1 MTRNN
6 NKQNG
11 PPSPLSVEQVLR
23 RCDPGEL
30 GFETT
35 ADVEPLVG
43 LVGQSRA
50 LGALEFGA
58 RMEGDGFNIYALGT
72 PGSQRH
78 EVVSHFLQEESRQ
91 KPQPVD
97 WCYLNN
103 FADPQKPKG
112 VAMAAGQG
120 IQLKQDMDQ
129 LVEDLQASIPAAFE
143 SENYRNRRAEIEEEF
158 NEQNKQAQEAV
169 QAEAEKEGLGLLSTP
184 HGFAIAP
191 TREGRPL
198 AEEEF
203 LKLPAEQRELTQ
215 RAIERVSVK
224 LGKYFENLPTFHKE
238 RRRRVKEL
246 DNNVTMFAVGS
257 LIEDL
262 RGRYEDYPSV
272 IEYLNA
278 VQEDVINNAQDF
290 GAGES
295 QADLLPPGLRP
306 DPKQRFKRYDV
317 NVLVDNASTEG
328 APVTYESHPTYQ
340 NLVGR
345 VEHAS
350 QFGALVTDFT
360 MIRPGALHAANGG
373 YLIID
378 AEKVL
383 LQPYAWEGL
392 KRVIQ
397 TNEIRIESLGQMLSL
412 ISTQGLEPDAM
423 PLKVKIVL
431 IGNRFLY
438 YLLCQLDP
446 DFQQF
451 FKVAADFEDRIPRSP
466 ENLELY
472 GRMLASIVQ
481 NKSLRPFGATG
492 IARVIEESS
501 RWIGDTEKLSASM
514 RTVTDLMS
522 EADYCAGQR
531 SAPVVEMA
539 DVEKAI
545 EQRTFR
551 LDRIRSQLQEAIQRK
566 TIHISTDGEAVGQV
580 NGLSVLQL
588 GDFMFGQPSRITATA
603 RLGAGK
609 VVDIEREVELG
620 GAIHSKGVLIISSYL
635 GSRYTTDL
643 PLSLSASLV
652 FEQSY
657 GQIEGDSASVAELV
671 ALLSAIADV
680 PIRQS
685 LAITGSVDQ
694 KGVVQAIGGVNQ
706 KIEGFF
712 DTCKAR
718 DLSGEQGVLIPAD
731 NVQHLMLRRDVA
743 EAIAKKQFHIYP
755 LTHVD
760 EAIALLTGR
769 EAGERDTD
777 GAFPHASVNGL
788 VEQALRKLAG
798 LRQSFAS
805 GSEAGPTASDDGP

>member
-1 MTRNN
+1 MTSKK
-6 NKQNG
+6 NKPHG
-11 PPSPLSVEQVLR
+11 PPGPLHVEQVLR
-23 RCDPGEL
+23 RCDPADL
-30 GFETT
+30 GFATT

-43 LVGQSRA
+43 IVGQSRA

-58 RMEGDGFNIYALGT
+58 RMDGDGFNIYVLGT

-78 EVVSHFLQEESRQ
+78 EVVSHFLEQESRQ
-91 KPQPVD
+91 KPQPID
-97 WCYLNN
+97 WCYVNN
-103 FADPQKPKG
+103 FADSQKPKG
-112 VAMAAGQG
+112 FTLTAGQG
-120 IQLKQDMDQ
+120 LRLKQDMNQ

-158 NEQNKQAQEAV
+158 NEQNKRAQEEV

-203 LKLPAEQRELTQ
+203 MKLPEEERKRTQ
-215 RAIERVSVK
+215 QAIERVSEK
-224 LGKYFENLPTFHKE
+224 LGKYFENLPSFHKE
-238 RRRRVKEL
+238 RRQRIKEI
-246 DNNVTMFAVGS
+246 DKNVTMFAVGS

-262 RGRYEDYPSV
+262 RVLYEDYPSV
-272 IEYLNA
+272 IEYLDA
-278 VQEDVINNAQDF
+278 VQEDVVAHAQDF
-290 GAGES
+290 GVGET
-295 QADLLPPGLRP
+295 QADLLPPGMRP

-317 NVLVDNASTEG
+317 NVLVNNAATEG

-350 QFGALVTDFT
+350 QFGTLVTDFT
-360 MIRPGALHAANGG
+360 MIRSGALHTANGG
-373 YLIID
+373 YLILD
-378 AEKVL
+378 AEKILV
-383 LQPYAWEGL
+383 QPYAWEGL
-392 KRVIQ
+392 KRAIQ
-397 TNEIRIESLGQMLSL
+397 NREIRIESLGQMLSL
-412 ISTQGLEPDAM
+412 VSTQGLEPDAM

-446 DFQQF
+446 EFPQF
-451 FKVAADFEDRIPRSP
+451 FKVAADFEDRIPRSA

-481 NKSLRPFGATG
+481 KKSLRPFDAGSV
-492 IARVIEESS
+492 ARVIEESS
-501 RWIGDTEKLSASM
+501 RWVGDTEKLSASM

-531 SAPVVEMA
+531 DATLVERA

-551 LDRIRSQLQEAIQRK
+551 LDRIRSQLQESIQRK
-566 TIHISTDGEAVGQV
+566 TIHISTGGEAVGQV

-588 GDFMFGQPSRITATA
+588 GDFIFGQPSRITATA

-620 GAIHSKGVLIISSYL
+620 GAIHSKGVLILSSYL
-635 GSRYTTDL
+635 GSRYTTDV

-657 GQIEGDSASVAELV
+657 GQIEGDSASVAELI
-671 ALLSAIADV
+671 ALLSAITDV
-680 PIRQS
+680 PLRQS

-706 KIEGFF
+706 KVEGFF

-718 DLSGEQGVLIPAD
+718 GLSGEQGVLVPAD

-743 EAIAKKQFHIYP
+743 EAIAAKQFHVYP

-769 EAGERDTD
+769 EAGERDVD
-777 GAFPHASVNGL
+777 GRFPRDSVNGL
-788 VEQALRKLAG
+788 AEQALRNLASQ
-798 LRQSFAS
+798 RRSFAS
-805 GSEAGPTASDDGP
+805 GGEAGSADDERL

>member
-1 MTRNN
+1 MSSHSSASSASRVRSARWN
-6 NKQNG
+6 
-11 PPSPLSVEQVLR
+11 SARAWMVMAFLEQ
-23 RCDPGEL
+23 
-30 GFETT
+30 
-35 ADVEPLVG
+35 
-43 LVGQSRA
+43 
-50 LGALEFGA
+50 
-58 RMEGDGFNIYALGT
+58 
-72 PGSQRH
+72 
-78 EVVSHFLQEESRQ
+78 ESRQ
-91 KPQPVD
+91 KPQPID
-97 WCYLNN
+97 WCYVNN
-103 FADPQKPKG
+103 FADSQKPKG
-112 VAMAAGQG
+112 FTLTAGQG
-120 IQLKQDMDQ
+120 LRLKQDMNQ

-158 NEQNKQAQEAV
+158 NEQNKRAQEEV

-203 LKLPAEQRELTQ
+203 MKLPEEERKRTQ
-215 RAIERVSVK
+215 QAIERVSEK
-224 LGKYFENLPTFHKE
+224 LGKYFENLPSFHKE
-238 RRRRVKEL
+238 RRQRIKEI
-246 DNNVTMFAVGS
+246 DKNVTMFAVGS

-262 RGRYEDYPSV
+262 RVLYEDYPSV
-272 IEYLNA
+272 IEYLDA
-278 VQEDVINNAQDF
+278 VQEDVVAHAQDF
-290 GAGES
+290 GVGET
-295 QADLLPPGLRP
+295 QADLLPPGMRP

-317 NVLVDNASTEG
+317 NVLVNNAATEG

-350 QFGALVTDFT
+350 QFGTLVTDFT
-360 MIRPGALHAANGG
+360 MIRSGALHTANGG
-373 YLIID
+373 YLILD
-378 AEKVL
+378 AEKILV
-383 LQPYAWEGL
+383 QPYAWEGL
-392 KRVIQ
+392 KRAIQ
-397 TNEIRIESLGQMLSL
+397 NREIRIESLGQMLSL
-412 ISTQGLEPDAM
+412 VSTQGLEPDAM

-446 DFQQF
+446 EFPQF
-451 FKVAADFEDRIPRSP
+451 FKVAADFEDRIPRSA

-481 NKSLRPFGATG
+481 KKSLRPFDAGSV
-492 IARVIEESS
+492 ARVIEESS
-501 RWIGDTEKLSASM
+501 RWVGDTEKLSASM

-531 SAPVVEMA
+531 DATLVERA

-551 LDRIRSQLQEAIQRK
+551 LDRIRSQLQESIQRK
-566 TIHISTDGEAVGQV
+566 TIHISTGGEAVGQV

-588 GDFMFGQPSRITATA
+588 GDFIFGQPSRITATA

-620 GAIHSKGVLIISSYL
+620 GAIHSKGVLILSSYL
-635 GSRYTTDL
+635 GSRYTTDV

-657 GQIEGDSASVAELV
+657 GQIEGDSASVAELI
-671 ALLSAIADV
+671 ALLSAITDV
-680 PIRQS
+680 PLRQS

-706 KIEGFF
+706 KVEGFF

-718 DLSGEQGVLIPAD
+718 GLSGEQGVLVPAD

-743 EAIAKKQFHIYP
+743 EAIAAKQFHVYP

-769 EAGERDTD
+769 EAGERDVD
-777 GAFPHASVNGL
+777 GRFPRDSVNGL
-788 VEQALRKLAG
+788 AEQALRNLASQ
-798 LRQSFAS
+798 RRSFAS
-805 GSEAGPTASDDGP
+805 GGEAGSADDERL